1 MLIEDIYV
9 VDEANE
15 TILAEEEIPINNE
28 GDHSIQK
35 IISDLLKDLNT
46 QVENFI
52 PQREVI
58 IGETNTSIPIVEVEQ
73 LSLINVQLAK
83 TY

>member
-28 GDHSIQK
+28 GDHSI
-35 IISDLLKDLNT
+35 
-46 QVENFI
+46 
-52 PQREVI
+52 
-58 IGETNTSIPIVEVEQ
+58 
-73 LSLINVQLAK
+73 
-83 TY
+83 